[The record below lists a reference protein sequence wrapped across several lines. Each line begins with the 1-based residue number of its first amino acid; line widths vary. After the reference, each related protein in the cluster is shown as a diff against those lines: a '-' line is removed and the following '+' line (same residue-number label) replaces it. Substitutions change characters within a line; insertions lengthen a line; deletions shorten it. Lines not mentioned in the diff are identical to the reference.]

1 MKKNKFLNVSI
12 ALNVVLALLLVILI
26 IKFKNVLFESEEKV
40 NENISIVMFGDSI
53 TDEGSW
59 GGNYLVEM
67 M

>member
-59 GGNYLVEM
+59 GGTTW
-67 M
+67 

>member
-59 GGNYLVEM
+59 GETTW
-67 M
+67 